1 MVRLALRPVI
11 LVATCAAALAGCGGG
26 DEGSA
31 GPLDNALGYLPE
43 DAPLVVAFETDPE
56 GDQAKAAQ
64 AIVERFPFGDQLT
77 QSLEESLSRNKL
89 SFEDDIKPLLGNE
102 FVVGVPDVRSLVDSG
117 DESATDDQFVAAIEA
132 KDRGKLE
139 DLIKRDD
146 TKQTGEQDG
155 AKLYEDGDGD
165 TFAIEDGVLIVAG
178 TRELLDTALKQRD
191 SAGMLTAEVLEEAT
205 ADLPEDALV
214 RLSTDVGQLVAADP
228 ETEQARK
235 VEWVSALRDLGLT
248 ISVEEDLAKLDLR
261 LATDP
266 EGLTEEDLPIAA
278 GGESPA
284 VIDSPDEIGVG
295 VRAPEQIL
303 AFAETA
309 GQAVDPSGFGD
320 YSAGK
325 QAIESRLGVS
335 IDDDIFGQLEDDV
348 SVSFGLDGKFGLRA
362 RVKDPQ
368 AFTATLDKLGK
379 ALPEIAENAV
389 GEPVGYA
396 PPKKGGDFYALA
408 TADGDTVVY
417 GVVDGMF
424 VLANDSERA
433 SRLAEDETKAVEGAE
448 GSIAMSADAQQLVS
462 QGVSRFGGSGLGGA
476 LGGSLFSEPLGAF
489 TGSVGAD
496 PGGLSGR
503 LVLTFD

>member
-1 MVRLALRPVI
+1 MVRLALRPAI
-11 LVATCAAALAGCGGG
+11 LVAACAAALAGCGGG
-26 DEGSA
+26 DEGPGS
-31 GPLDNALGYLPE
+31 PLDNALGYLPE

-56 GDQAKAAQ
+56 GDQAKAVQ

-89 SFEDDIKPLLGNE
+89 SFEEDVKPLLGNE
-102 FVVGVPDVRSLVDSG
+102 FVIGGPDVRSLVGSD
-117 DESATDDQFVAAIEA
+117 DESAGDDQFVAAIEA
-132 KDRGKLE
+132 KDTGKLD
-139 DLIKRDD
+139 DLIKRDE
-146 TKQTGEQDG
+146 TKETGEQDG
-155 AKLYEDGDGD
+155 AKLYEDADGD

-178 TRELLDTALKQRD
+178 TRDLLDAALKQRD
-191 SAGMLTAEVLEEAT
+191 SDGQLTAEVFEEAT

-214 RLSTDVGQLVAADP
+214 RLSTDVEQLIAADP
-228 ETEQARK
+228 DTEPARK
-235 VEWVSALRDLGLT
+235 VEWVSALRTLGLT
-248 ISVEEDLAKLDLR
+248 VSFEEDLAKLDFR

-266 EGLTEEDLPIAA
+266 EGLADEDLPITA

-284 VIDSPDEIGVG
+284 VINSSDEIGVG

-303 AFAETA
+303 AFAENA

-325 QAIESRLGVS
+325 QAIESRLDVS

-348 SVSFGLDGKFGLRA
+348 SVSFGLDGTFGLRS

-379 ALPEIAENAV
+379 ALPDIAESAV

-417 GVVDGMF
+417 GVVDGVF
-424 VLANDSERA
+424 VLANDSDRA
-433 SRLAEDETKAVEGAE
+433 SRLAEEETNAVEGAE
-448 GSIAMSADAQQLVS
+448 GSIAMSADAQQLAS
-462 QGVSRFGGSGLGGA
+462 EGVSRFGGGGLGGA
-476 LGGSLFSEPLGAF
+476 LGGSLFSEPLGEF
-489 TGSVGAD
+489 TGSVGA
-496 PGGLSGR
+496 GTEGLTGR
-503 LVLTFD
+503 LELTFD